1 MRLLEDVLPENM
13 GGVLNIKWKI
23 EFQDIH
29 SVTQEKE
36 GNPSD
41 DNVSMLKN
49 RGIQESSRIQDNKT
63 HMHTQ

>member
-29 SVTQEKE
+29 RVTQEKE

-41 DNVSMLKN
+41 DNV
-49 RGIQESSRIQDNKT
+49 
-63 HMHTQ
+63 